1 MTIGKFNKATFE
13 DVNTIDFHA
22 NGGTNKAKGGKATT
36 SNDPSDP
43 NFGHV
48 PQERETDRY
57 PNFNQLNYENYN
69 TKDHS
74 NGMKLLVDIPAI
86 GDPIE
91 ETDMGIYI
99 DNSINEAIWSSV
111 PIFHDNS
118 MPLTGKNTA
127 SLKPRTDTNKSMIA
141 GFLSPLGSDKDPQGQ
156 YNGMYTLSYKPIG
169 QKIGGVDK
177 YFNTTWQNGG
187 VSVIYPN
194 IGTNF
199 KFFLNPKNPDNE
211 TLTTGDYV
219 DFLRTNFPFVDK
231 IADKTKSWT
240 GCIMQVKRIN
250 DKLQDAGG
258 QQYSSDF
265 KIVTVEVVE
274 RQAPIQANRLTT
286 LFS

>member
-1 MTIGKFNKATFE
+1 MSIGQFNKQTFE
-13 DVNTIDFHA
+13 DVNTIDFHG

-57 PNFNQLNYENYN
+57 VNLNQLNFEDYN
-69 TKDHS
+69 RKPHS
-74 NGMKLLVDIPAI
+74 KGIKLLIDIPAV

-99 DNSINEAIWSSV
+99 DNSPNQAIWSLT
-111 PIFHDNS
+111 PIFNDNS
-118 MPLTGKNTA
+118 KPLTGTNTG
-127 SLKPRTDTNKSMIA
+127 SLKPTTDTNKSMIA

-156 YNGMYTLSYKPIG
+156 YNGMYTLHPKNIG

-177 YFNTTWQNGG
+177 YFKTTFQNGG
-187 VSVIYPN
+187 VSVIYAN
-194 IGTNF
+194 KGSIF
-199 KFFLNPKNPDNE
+199 KFFLNPKNPDNA

-231 IADKTKSWT
+231 IDDKTKSWT
-240 GCIMQVKRIN
+240 GCIMQITEIN
-250 DKLQDAGG
+250 DKLEDAGG

-274 RQAPIQANRLTT
+274 KQAPIQANRLTT